1 MNENKFSMTKAII
14 TIGLYIIAMVM
25 LFLYGLRESNT
36 LIMVIIPLIVGI
48 TLYKFYKGY
57 KEVNKGAGP
66 GHGEDWV
73 AC

>member
-57 KEVNKGAGP
+57 KEVNKA
-66 GHGEDWV
+66 HDE
-73 AC
+73 

>member
-1 MNENKFSMTKAII
+1 MEKNNGFSMTKAIM

-25 LFLYGLRESNT
+25 LFLYGLRENNT

-57 KEVNKGAGP
+57 KEVNKT
-66 GHGEDWV
+66 HDE
-73 AC
+73 